1 MDKNYIQ
8 LEINVSDL
16 QVSKTNPRFIQTVID
31 EQSAIA
37 GLINLEPKK
46 MVSLAKS
53 IIEKGVLPLPFYCFK
68 ENNEVVLAD
77 GNRRLTVIKILQNPN
92 LIPDSAKT
100 KELIE
105 LCKNA
110 EDIILPTTIL
120 CVVYDEWSDELFN
133 ILDSLHVMDESK
145 SDWTPLAQ
153 YRMSSRHGGK
163 KHSWMKTLLFYFD
176 DEKVD
181 AMTNKKADVFRRM
194 FDALRFNKIE
204 ILDTGEI
211 NAKDAKKKLES
222 FYEGF
227 IKSDK
232 VNTRTS
238 KEEFREKVKQ
248 VFIEEES
255 LIPPKYTFELKNDAT
270 IYEEQEFD
278 IDKLGLKIFGDKGKI
293 VKYDKSSLIFNF
305 VNPFGQESDRFD
317 STMLGQWQINV
328 LYDECS
334 SALQFNVVAK
344 VEPNIELES
353 TKVTVKLGNSA
364 FLRKFIRFANN
375 SFNEDVTSKVKI
387 KAATGQTVKL
397 ENDILSGDVTE
408 GLYIIQYYFKDEYGE
423 CSKTLYVEVTSKEDF
438 SPLYGKTQKTKL
450 LSWGEKPVTINY
462 HNTVSNL
469 INEINNLEFERFPN
483 VISCSCRAILELSY
497 DALVSKGKIIIA
509 GRNKVEFIDRLKD
522 IVEVLKK
529 NISDISNGDPIT
541 FGSYHDELNFLNG
554 FDEAKLKAL
563 NGKLNSAAHKSGR
576 GVNLNEI
583 EECIRKDISRLV
595 ALINQFLK

>member
-1 MDKNYIQ
+1 MDKNYETVEMNI
-8 LEINVSDL
+8 SDL

-53 IIEKGVLPLPFYCFK
+53 IVEKGVLPLMFYCFR
-68 ENNEVVLAD
+68 ENNEIVLAD

-92 LIPDSAKT
+92 LIPDSVKT

-110 EDIILPTTIL
+110 EDIILPATIP
-120 CVVYDEWSDELFN
+120 CVVYNAWSDELFD
-133 ILDSLHVMDESK
+133 ILDRLHVMDESK

-163 KHSWMKTLLFYFD
+163 KHTWMKTLLFYFN

-181 AMTNKKADVFRRM
+181 EMTNKKADVFRRM
-194 FDALRFNKIE
+194 FDALSFNQIT
-204 ILDTGEI
+204 ILKTGEI
-211 NAKDAKKKLES
+211 SVNDAKRKLEH

-238 KEEFREKVKQ
+238 KEEFRERVKQ
-248 VFIEEES
+248 IFIDETS
-255 LIPPKYTFELKNDAT
+255 PIPPKYTFGLKSDAA
-270 IYEEQEFD
+270 IFEDQEFD
-278 IDKLGLKIFGDKGKI
+278 LDKLGLKIYDDKGKMI
-293 VKYDKSSLIFNF
+293 KYDKSSLIFNF
-305 VNPFGQESDRFD
+305 VDPFGQKSDKFD
-317 STMLGQWQINV
+317 STVLGQWQINV

-334 SALQFNVVAK
+334 AVLQFNVIAK
-344 VEPNIELES
+344 VEPKIELES
-353 TKVTVKLGNSA
+353 IKATIKVGNSA
-364 FLRKFIRFANN
+364 FLRNFIRSANN
-375 SFNEDVTSKVKI
+375 AFNEDVTSKVKI
-387 KAATGQTVKL
+387 KAAKGQTINI
-397 ENDILSGDVTE
+397 ENDILSGDVAE
-408 GLYIIQYYFKDEYGE
+408 GLYIIQYYFKDKFGE
-423 CSKTLYVEVTSKEDF
+423 CSKTLCVEVTSREDF
-438 SPLYGKTQKTKL
+438 SPLLGEKKKAKL

-462 HNTVSNL
+462 HNTVSSL
-469 INEINNLEFERFPN
+469 INEINDLEFERFPN

-497 DALVSKGKIIIA
+497 DALVSKSKIMPNGKNI
-509 GRNKVEFIDRLKD
+509 EFIQRLRAM
-522 IVEVLKK
+522 VEVLKENIT
-529 NISDISNGDPIT
+529 NISLGDPVT
-541 FGSYHDELNFLNG
+541 FSYHDELNFLNG

-576 GVNLNEI
+576 GVNLNEM
-583 EECIRKDISRLV
+583 EECIKKDISRLV
-595 ALINQFLK
+595 ALINQLLK

>member
-1 MDKNYIQ
+1 MDKNFKI
-8 LEINVSDL
+8 LEINVTDL

-37 GLINLEPKK
+37 ELINLEPRK

-53 IIEKGVLPLPFYCFK
+53 IIEKGVLPLIFYCFR

-92 LIPDSAKT
+92 LIPDSVKT

-105 LCKNA
+105 LCENV
-110 EDIILPTTIL
+110 EDIILPTTIP
-120 CVVYDEWSDELFN
+120 CVVYDEWSDELFD

-176 DEKVD
+176 NEKVD

-194 FDALRFNKIE
+194 FDALSFNQIKIS
-204 ILDTGEI
+204 DTGEI
-211 NAKDAKKKLES
+211 NANDAKKKLES
-222 FYEGF
+222 FYESF

-248 VFIEEES
+248 IFIDEES
-255 LIPPKYTFELKNDAT
+255 PVPPKYTFELKNNAT
-270 IYEEQEFD
+270 LYEEQEFD
-278 IDKLGLKIFGDKGKI
+278 IDKLGLKIYDDKGKI
-293 VKYDKSSLIFNF
+293 IKYDKSSLIFNF
-305 VNPFGQESDRFD
+305 VNPFRQKSDRFD
-317 STMLGQWQINV
+317 SSILGQWQINV
-328 LYDECS
+328 LFNECS
-334 SALQFNVVAK
+334 AVLPFNVIAK
-344 VEPNIELES
+344 VEPKIELES
-353 TKVTVKLGNSA
+353 TKVTVKVGNSA
-364 FLRKFIRFANN
+364 FLRKFIRSANN
-375 SFNEDVTSKVKI
+375 AFNEDVTSKVKI
-387 KAATGQTVKL
+387 KAAIGQTIKI
-397 ENDILSGDVTE
+397 ENDILSGDVSE
-408 GLYIIQYYFKDEYGE
+408 GVYVIQYQFKDIYGE
-423 CSKTLYVEVTSKEDF
+423 CAKTLYVEVTSNEDF
-438 SPLYGKTQKTKL
+438 SPLIGKTQKTKL
-450 LSWGEKPVTINY
+450 LSWGEKSVAISY
-462 HNTVSNL
+462 HNTVSSL
-469 INEINNLEFERFPN
+469 INEINDLDFEHFPN

-497 DALVSKGKIIIA
+497 DALISKGKILPD
-509 GRNKVEFIDRLKD
+509 GKKVEFIDRLKA
-522 IVEVLKK
+522 IVEVLKE
-529 NISDISNGDPIT
+529 NIKDISLGDPIT

-554 FDEAKLKAL
+554 FDEAKFKAL

-576 GVNLNEI
+576 GINLNEI